1 MSGIKVVAV
10 NRKARHE
17 YDIEETWDAGL
28 VLTGCEIKSVREGRA
43 NLRDAYARPE
53 RGELWLH
60 NMHISPYDQG
70 NRYNPDPTRSRKL
83 LLHRAEINR
92 LVGKTQE
99 KGLTLVP
106 LKLYLQRGYAKI
118 ELGLARGRKLH
129 DKRRAIAE
137 REARREQER
146 AVRVREKTAA
156 PE

>member
-1 MSGIKVVAV
+1 MSGTKVVAV
-10 NRKARHE
+10 NRRARHE

-43 NLRDAYARPE
+43 NLRDAYAQPE

-83 LLHRAEINR
+83 LLHRTEISR
-92 LVGKTQE
+92 LIGRAQE
-99 KGLTLVP
+99 KGLTVIP
-106 LKLYLQRGYAKI
+106 LKLYLQRGFAKI
-118 ELGLARGRKLH
+118 ELGLARGRKLY
-129 DKRRAIAE
+129 DKRRAIAD

-146 AVRVREKTAA
+146 AVRSREKSAV